1 MSAAQVI
8 ALLNS
13 LATGDLDALR
23 AKLDEASRA
32 CDDLGRDDLSAALAE
47 AKASLAACDL
57 KTFRRRVE
65 MVVSKLGHLR

>member
-1 MSAAQVI
+1 LSATQVI

-23 AKLDEASRA
+23 AKLEEAGRA
-32 CDDLGRDDLSAALAE
+32 CGELGRDDLAAALDE
-47 AKASLAACDL
+47 AKASLVACDL

>member
-1 MSAAQVI
+1 MNPSQLI

-13 LATGDLDALR
+13 LAFGDLDALR
-23 AKLDEASRA
+23 ARLDEAARA
-32 CDDLGRDDLSAALAE
+32 CAELGRDDLAE
-47 AKASLAACDL
+47 ALGDARGSLLSGDL

>member
-1 MSAAQVI
+1 MSVAQVI

-13 LATGDLDALR
+13 LATGDLDALKSR
-23 AKLDEASRA
+23 LDEASRA
-32 CDDLGRDDLSAALAE
+32 CVELEREDLAAALAE
-47 AKASLAACDL
+47 AKASLVACDL